1 MIRPPPISTRTYT
14 LFPDTTLFRAFEV
27 IAEVGGDVLVV
38 FDDEDAHGFGCMPSR
53 GSDRGGVLLSV
64 SCACSLARSRAATVM
79 HWLLDMCE
87 PVFFTRLQTRRLFS
101 PASVRMLLISSWSLN
116 TATFCSSPSRA
127 TPPDCSSVAEIRA
140 SAAFTFSRSA
150 FLISL

>member
-1 MIRPPPISTRTYT
+1 MGEGGGGVR
-14 LFPDTTLFRAFEV
+14 
-27 IAEVGGDVLVV
+27 VGLV
-38 FDDEDAHGFGCMPSR
+38 DGGGHGCGYMASR

-140 SAAFTFSRSA
+140 SADFTRSEEHTSE
-150 FLISL
+150 LQSLMRISYAVFCLTKKNKHKYN